1 MKLTNLQIINC
12 EQVLVKL
19 KQQELPI
26 LTAYKLNKTIKAI
39 GEKLKFIHEQR
50 EELIKKYGKEIDGQF
65 GIDQNDQE
73 NFNKFLEDFKVILE
87 VEEEVNFEK
96 MELQHFIDSGVKLSS
111 DEFELVSFLFVE

>member
-1 MKLTNLQIINC
+1 MKLTNLQIMNS

-26 LTAYKLNKTIKAI
+26 LTAYKLNKIIKAI

-50 EELIKKYGKEIDGQF
+50 EELIKKYGKDIDGQF

-87 VEEEVNFEK
+87 VEEEVEIEKLNLKDFEN
-96 MELQHFIDSGVKLSS
+96 VKLSS
-111 DEFELVSFLFVE
+111 DEFELVSFLFLD